1 MKTLMASIT
10 VTFLISV
17 TILGQTAVVPVVE
30 LHNRGLLGGVQN
42 GKWVAPTKFSSK
54 LKAES
59 EFVLVGSKGVEE
71 GGVTLGKKGEKEDVC
86 QDFTRYE
93 FELKQENGIAIG
105 SGAKWNPVPRMPKA
119 IDKNNAT
126 YKTAVANFLKKKGI
140 AQPNVRITEA
150 FRIDLE
156 GDGTEEVVIAAT
168 YYKGGLTSDAKVGDY
183 SVILLRKAVGK
194 TVTDHLLMGD
204 FVLKNVEFGAPN
216 EYHISAI
223 ADLNGD
229 GKMEVVYYGNYYE
242 GDSAGAYEMRN
253 GKPVMI
259 KEFEIGCGV

>member
-1 MKTLMASIT
+1 
-10 VTFLISV
+10 
-17 TILGQTAVVPVVE
+17 
-30 LHNRGLLGGVQN
+30 
-42 GKWVAPTKFSSK
+42 
-54 LKAES
+54 
-59 EFVLVGSKGVEE
+59 
-71 GGVTLGKKGEKEDVC
+71 
-86 QDFTRYE
+86 
-93 FELKQENGIAIG
+93 
-105 SGAKWNPVPRMPKA
+105 MPKP
-119 IDKNNAT
+119 IDKSNAT

-140 AQPNVRITEA
+140 ARPNVKITDA

-168 YYKGGLTSDAKVGDY
+168 YYKGGLTSDAKVGNY
-183 SVILLRKAVGK
+183 SVIMLRKAVGK
-194 TVTDHLLMGD
+194 TVTDHLLVGD
-204 FVLKNVEFGAPN
+204 FILKNVEFGAPN

-253 GKPVMI
+253 GRPMMI

>member
-1 MKTLMASIT
+1 MAFFTLLRIAEAQ
-10 VTFLISV
+10 
-17 TILGQTAVVPVVE
+17 TIVPIVE
-30 LHNRGLLGGVQN
+30 LHNRGLLGGVQD
-42 GKWVAPTKFSSK
+42 GKWIAPTKFSSK

-59 EFVLVGSKGVEE
+59 EFVLVGFKGVEE
-71 GGVTLGKKGEKEDVC
+71 GGVSLAKKGEVEDVC
-86 QDFTRYE
+86 QDFVRFE
-93 FELKQENGIAIG
+93 FELKQDTGVGIGTA
-105 SGAKWNPVPRMPKA
+105 AKWNPVPRMPKP

-140 AQPNVRITEA
+140 ARPNVKITEA

-168 YYKGGLTSDAKVGDY
+168 YYKGGLTSAAKVGDY

-194 TVTDHLLMGD
+194 TVTDHMLKGD
-204 FVLKNVEFGAPN
+204 FVRKNVEFGAPN

-229 GKMEVVYYGNYYE
+229 GKMEIVYYGFYYE
-242 GDSAGAYEMRN
+242 GDSSGAFEMRN
-253 GKPVMI
+253 GKPVNI
-259 KEFEIGCGV
+259 KEFEVGCGV